1 MVLLLLLH
9 HIQKSNENRIEIYLR
24 RYLCT
29 LKMQLLAYYLLA
41 FFFYSSLASFTQ
53 SPYWVCA
60 RIWCVLYSSLIA
72 SDRPSFSTNQI
83 NFYINN
89 SKCTYQ
95 SERAA
100 ERERERENEKIF
112 VFSLTHS
119 LLLLLL
125 LHMYLSSFVTCLF
138 LFCSSTLIANSHT
151 TIHIYL
157 IA

>member
-1 MVLLLLLH
+1 MYVEWNSLVLLLLLH

-100 ERERERENEKIF
+100 ERERERERTRKYL
-112 VFSLTHS
+112 FSHWLTHCCCFCCYICIFRR
-119 LLLLLL
+119 LLLGAFALVFF
-125 LHMYLSSFVTCLF
+125 YFVPP
-138 LFCSSTLIANSHT
+138 H
-151 TIHIYL
+151 
-157 IA
+157 